1 MDIQKEREA
10 FEKQGFLSF
19 YLANLIF
26 EEAQNVYK
34 PNESLIRTGEEWE
47 WRAFKNQTVVVNTAW
62 AAWQARA
69 RAQAVPEG
77 FVLVKQ
83 VHPDSIVHNQGLGL
97 FKECQVIYGWNG
109 KSKEFKDA
117 LNKGFYYGVK
127 SGAKAVFETTVKP

>member
-10 FEKQGFLSF
+10 YKAALRNLENEFFF
-19 YLANLIF
+19 ATPFDIWLAAKR
-26 EEAQNVYK
+26 E
-34 PNESLIRTGEEWE
+34 
-47 WRAFKNQTVVVNTAW
+47 
-62 AAWQARA
+62 
-69 RAQAVPEG
+69 AQAVPEG

>member
-1 MDIQKEREA
+1 MDIHEAREA
-10 FEKQGFLSF
+10 FERRQAKAL
-19 YLANLIF
+19 
-26 EEAQNVYK
+26 NVPYEGLK
-34 PNESLIRTGEEWE
+34 AHFDENSRLFGARYNTGSINEKEWIV
-47 WRAFKNQTVVVNTAW
+47 WLD
-62 AAWQARA
+62 AWQA

-83 VHPDSIVHNQGLGL
+83 DHPDSIVHNQGLGL

-127 SGAKAVFETTVKP
+127 SGAKAVFETTVKPQESNNESD